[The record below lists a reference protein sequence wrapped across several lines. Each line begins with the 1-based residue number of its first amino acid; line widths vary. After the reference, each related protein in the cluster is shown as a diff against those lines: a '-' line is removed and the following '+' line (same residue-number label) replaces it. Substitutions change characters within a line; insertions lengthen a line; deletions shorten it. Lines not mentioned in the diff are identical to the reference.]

1 MCQTPSVLSEMCHN
15 ATTVLT
21 TNPTVKVLTTFI
33 HVAKYVVVG
42 LLVIFI
48 MLILLY
54 LIRSIRKPPTSPNT
68 TTPLLHSYTSY
79 EARLNLTSSPST
91 PPPLLRT
98 EEPLDMEEREDQPP
112 SYAELSLDYASPPSY
127 DQI

>member
-1 MCQTPSVLSEMCHN
+1 M
-15 ATTVLT
+15 
-21 TNPTVKVLTTFI
+21 
-33 HVAKYVVVG
+33 AKYVVVG

-54 LIRSIRKPPTSPNT
+54 LIRSMRKPPTSPNT
-68 TTPLLHSYTSY
+68 STPLLQSYMLY

-98 EEPLDMEEREDQPP
+98 GEPQDMEESEDQPP
-112 SYAELSLDYASPPSY
+112 SYAELSRDYASPPSY
-127 DQI
+127 GQL

>member
-1 MCQTPSVLSEMCHN
+1 MYHN

-21 TNPTVKVLTTFI
+21 SNPTVVLTTFI
-33 HVAKYVVVG
+33 YVAKYVVVA

-68 TTPLLHSYTSY
+68 TTPLLQSYGSY

-98 EEPLDMEEREDQPP
+98 GEAQDMEEREDQPP